1 MEVLG
6 VFDNLEGALAGVERL
21 RAAGI
26 EEGAI
31 TSMSSV
37 PYPEGVL
44 VTTGYRPRFH
54 WFVLACGAVG
64 AAAGFLL
71 AAGTAWL
78 YPLQTGDKAIVA
90 FFPVSIITYELMMLF
105 ALVGTIVGM
114 FAAMRLPP
122 WKSRVYDPAIAAGR
136 IGLLVTAGTAEMR
149 DKAAAVLREAGAA
162 RVLEEES

>member
-6 VFDNLEGALAGVERL
+6 VFDNLEGALVGMERL
-21 RAAGI
+21 QAAGI

-31 TSMSSV
+31 TSLSSI

-44 VTTGYRPRFH
+44 VSTGYRPRFH
-54 WFVLACGAVG
+54 WFVLACGAAG

-71 AAGTAWL
+71 AAGTAWI

-90 FFPVSIITYELMMLF
+90 FFPVGIITYELMMLF

-122 WKSRVYDPAIAAGR
+122 SKKRLYDDSIAEGR
-136 IGLLVTAGTAEMR
+136 IGLLVTVASAEAGTG
-149 DKAAAVLREAGAA
+149 AATALREAGAV

>member
-6 VFDNLEGALAGVERL
+6 VFDTLEGALTGMKRLQAAGVE
-21 RAAGI
+21 
-26 EEGAI
+26 EQAI
-31 TSMSSV
+31 TSLSAV

-71 AAGTAWL
+71 AAGTAWI

-90 FFPVSIITYELMMLF
+90 LFPVGIITYELMMLF

-114 FAAMRLPP
+114 FSAMRLPP
-122 WKSRVYDPAIAAGR
+122 TKQQVYDPGIAEGR
-136 IGLLVTAGTAEMR
+136 IGLLVTAVS
-149 DKAAAVLREAGAA
+149 AAAGSVAAAALREAGAV
-162 RVLEEES
+162 RVLEEEQ

>member
-1 MEVLG
+1 MEILG
-6 VFDNLEGALAGVERL
+6 IFENLEGAMTGMKRL
-21 RAAGI
+21 QDAGI
-26 EEGAI
+26 EERAV
-31 TSMSSV
+31 TSLSAV

-54 WFVLACGAVG
+54 WFVLACGAAG

-71 AAGTAWL
+71 AAGTAWI

-90 FFPVSIITYELMMLF
+90 LFPVGIITYELMMLF

-114 FAAMRLPP
+114 FTAMHLPP
-122 WKSRVYDPAIAAGR
+122 ARRRLYDDEIAEGR
-136 IGLLVTAGTAEMR
+136 IGLLVTVPS
-149 DKAAAVLREAGAA
+149 AAARAGVAAALRDAGAL